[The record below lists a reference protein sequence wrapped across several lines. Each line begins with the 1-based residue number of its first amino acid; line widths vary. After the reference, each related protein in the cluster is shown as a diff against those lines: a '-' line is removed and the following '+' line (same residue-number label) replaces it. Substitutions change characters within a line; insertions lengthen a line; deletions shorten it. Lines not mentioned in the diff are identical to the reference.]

1 MKNQSNTNIKNT
13 LAIPLAMVIILI
25 PFSLLIGWN
34 MASMVVFWFV
44 LIPLVSHLVPRKV
57 FKSTNSMK
65 ESIIGLTI
73 FYALMT
79 FMIYEHSEFL
89 QLMMISFVV
98 NLLVL
103 FFIQLDKKVNREVVG

>member
-34 MASMVVFWFV
+34 IASMVIFWFL
-44 LIPLVSHLVPRKV
+44 LIPLVSHLIPRKV
-57 FKSTNSMK
+57 FKSTNPMK

-79 FMIYEHSEFL
+79 FMIYEHSDFL

-98 NLLVL
+98 NILVT
-103 FFIQLDKKVNREVVG
+103 FFIQFDKKVNREVVG

>member
-1 MKNQSNTNIKNT
+1 VKNQSNTNLKST

-44 LIPLVSHLVPRKV
+44 LIPLVSHLIPRKA
-57 FKSTNSMK
+57 FKSANPMK

-79 FMIYEHSEFL
+79 FMIYEHTEFL
-89 QLMMISFVV
+89 HLMMISFVV
-98 NLLVL
+98 NLLVV
-103 FFIQLDKKVNREVVG
+103 FFIKLDKKVNREFVG

>member
-1 MKNQSNTNIKNT
+1 MKNQSFSNLKST
-13 LAIPLAMVIILI
+13 LAIPLALI
-25 PFSLLIGWN
+25 TVLVPFSLFIGWN

-44 LIPLVSHLVPRKV
+44 VIPLVSHLIPRKV
-57 FKSTNSMK
+57 FKSTNPMK

-79 FMIYEHSEFL
+79 FMIYEHSDFL

-98 NLLVL
+98 NLLVI

>member
-1 MKNQSNTNIKNT
+1 
-13 LAIPLAMVIILI
+13 MVIILI

-44 LIPLVSHLVPRKV
+44 LIPLVSYLVPTKV
-57 FKSTNSMK
+57 FKSTKPMK

-79 FMIYEHSEFL
+79 FMIYEHSDFL
-89 QLMMISFVV
+89 QLMMVSFVV
-98 NLLVL
+98 NLLIF
-103 FFIQLDKKVNREVVG
+103 FFIQLDKKVNREAVG

>member
-1 MKNQSNTNIKNT
+1 MKNQSISNLKST

-44 LIPLVSHLVPRKV
+44 LIPLVSYLVPTKV
-57 FKSTNSMK
+57 FKSTKPMK

-79 FMIYEHSEFL
+79 FMIYEHSDFL
-89 QLMMISFVV
+89 QLMMVSFVV
-98 NLLVL
+98 NLLIL
-103 FFIQLDKKVNREVVG
+103 FFIQLDKKVNREILG